1 MKNMEVNQDNFQK
14 YNDRL
19 LLIERESNE
28 KITNSLL
35 NRNIEKDKIIEELR
49 NEIRSISSDTN
60 DSSHINGEEFVKLVD
75 ENERLSII
83 NKELKQKV
91 ETLDNENFVLNK
103 EKSVLQ
109 QMVFL
114 LKTEKTFK
122 ADEELARSLQE
133 TSCN

>member
-28 KITNSLL
+28 EITNSLL

-60 DSSHINGEEFVKLVD
+60 DSNINQEEFIKLVD

-122 ADEELARSLQE
+122 ADEELAKSLQE

>member
-1 MKNMEVNQDNFQK
+1 MEGEDNFQK

-19 LLIERESNE
+19 LLIERKSNE
-28 KITNSLL
+28 EMTNSLL
-35 NRNIEKDKIIEELR
+35 NKNIKKDKIIEELR

-60 DSSHINGEEFVKLVD
+60 DSNINQEEFIKLVD

-122 ADEELARSLQE
+122 ADEELAKSLQE